1 MRFKHRI
8 APLPLLPLAAA
19 VMLTLPA
26 YAQEAQADV
35 QQVVVSGL
43 RAAEHATVQTKKAT
57 RQIVDAV
64 SQDDIG
70 QLPDFNIVEASRRIP
85 GLSVVGGGDATKN
98 RDIYQRATI
107 RGLDSR

>member
-1 MRFKHRI
+1 
-8 APLPLLPLAAA
+8 
-19 VMLTLPA
+19 MLTLPA

-70 QLPDFNIVEASRRIP
+70 QLPDVNIVEASRRIP
-85 GLSVVGGGDATKN
+85 GLSVGGGGATKN